1 MQDRLLNLEEN
12 NTLLEN
18 ELQRRDQETI
28 PKHKRAQHEDS
39 IKQWQEDD
47 KKFLLQ
53 EQQNIKYEYEIVHSS
68 FVTAPADIIN
78 YRNEKR
84 NQVFVIDDIC
94 GKKNI
99 NLQIVQTWS
108 DLAGPVEEIF
118 KDNVIESQNTTV
130 RTDKTKLAKL
140 LVSCRLEVFKDK
152 WFQQLCCFIKHECNI
167 LSDSLCLLPEER
179 LLMIKQ
185 YLPNDRIKEVN
196 DILNEF
202 NFFPLLCRLSTD
214 RSSKELRTLFLA
226 PIATIRADLEEI
238 ILTENKFKQ
247 CALVLCL
254 IFEEGFDEQ
263 WLKFKLVSNDIQTK
277 IKRIGEEFDI
287 NLDVEI
293 LRRSLI
299 DAFCS
304 LTGTYLRNRG
314 TSYEF
319 YHDKIYDTAVIV
331 FGQYFKECLIKY
343 ASVSFI
349 GDRYILESVGA
360 TNNDSLVIIS
370 EDMEE
375 SYFCRLL
382 GDLEKKNVNS
392 TLHNKQ
398 LVYESFRMKL
408 IKFFEIN
415 IDVTTTIFNQLDES
429 GIITS
434 IGYEDDDDDYDDF
447 CIGMN
452 KETQIST
459 SLIESIRE
467 GYEDII
473 EFLIKIGCNV
483 NLFDS
488 NDRSP
493 LYIACELGFTN
504 VVILLIN
511 HNCIVSAHGLIDYF
525 PLNIACANGYTEIVK
540 LLIANEI
547 DVSKISFFNGTPL
560 INACKG
566 GHLNIVRLLLQK
578 DADVDECEYFDD
590 DCTPLDV
597 ACGGGYTDIVQLLLE
612 KKSDINHNDGAPLFL
627 SCQNGHTD
635 TVKLLLVNNA
645 NITPSSFAVACENGY
660 ITIVNSLLQN
670 ETTIS
675 LYVDKLSPLH
685 LASGNGHLNVVETLL
700 NSQINISHFDKW
712 SSLCVASHVGHIDIV
727 KVLVKSETNAA
738 FVTRMDIPIQNITI
752 FHFNK
757 RGQSL
762 LHAACSNIETK
773 DDHLSVINLLLD
785 KKLEISLTDNNGFT
799 PLHFASLGNS
809 DDIVRLLLKRGV
821 DVNHQT
827 AVQGNTSLHLACTWR
842 DVVFQRNTN
851 VKISLCDNNG
861 KSFEVGVSKFSSP
874 FPTHVCYDTHGIHQS
889 IVRLLLEYQ
898 ADISLCNYKGQTPLH
913 IACES
918 GDYYVVKVLVEIKAD
933 ITVCDNDGNTP
944 LDLACQREHTDVVTL
959 LLNSITNISQL
970 DNDGKT
976 AFHSACKGYGSRK
989 KDVGWFFGN
998 PWQRPTD
1005 TDIEAHK
1012 SVIEILRHKK
1022 ADVNKHLNIRNNCQQ
1037 TPLHIA
1043 TEGGHLPLVNMLV
1056 ERNVD
1061 VNMCDNNGQSP
1072 LYLACEMR
1080 HIDIVKIL
1088 LLHNANMHLV
1098 DNNKRSPFHAVCNGL
1113 SLPPTEIEIQSVRD
1127 LVSLLIDYKGD
1138 LSHPDNDGKIPLHF
1152 ACKVG
1157 CLAIVESLAVKKA
1170 HFTVCDSNG
1179 QTPLDE
1185 AKKAGHWDTVR
1196 FLENFEDDTSKNYNP
1211 FYFLW

>member
-1 MQDRLLNLEEN
+1 MADDTGLIPIQQSIPSDLQDKVTAISDICSKTAGLPDALDDNKKRWLVVGICLHSVISPTLRTFITPVLDTLYNSLVVSDNIDKQTYSTHLKKYIPTKTNLNYEAINTNSTKLVRNVKQYMQYDYRVYNAVDLSKLFVQTFMAHYTAIDDSCDSSALLGIIINILPSLQSTAKKVRSFIRNPWAHCDFTEWNPMKFSDCFKLMEQIIKDLKLNATDEVSILKDLSKWENCGISLLSGTPLGLELVNEIREQTRDLAEYAQTVASSADDNFEKIRKELVEITKTFDDRISFIEKELKMKIEDDKMMQDRLLCQEEQI
-12 NTLLEN
+12 TFLGN
-18 ELQRRDQETI
+18 ELQRHDQETI
-28 PKHKRAQHEDS
+28 PKHKRAQHGDN
-39 IKQWQEDD
+39 IKQWKEDD
-47 KKFLLQ
+47 KKFFVTRAT
-53 EQQNIKYEYEIVHSS
+53 EHVISKICSSNIAVVTGSSGSGKSSLIHHIALYLHSKYEYEIVHSS

-331 FGQYFKECLIKY
+331 FGQYFKECFIKY

-597 ACGGGYTDIVQLLLE
+597 ACGGGYTDIAQLLLEE

-738 FVTRMDIPIQNITI
+738 FCDKNGYSPLYAACQGGNIDIVQFLIQQNITI

-785 KKLEISLTDNNGFT
+785 KKLEISLTDNSGVTNQEK
-799 PLHFASLGNS
+799 SLS
-809 DDIVRLLLKRGV
+809 
-821 DVNHQT
+821 
-827 AVQGNTSLHLACTWR
+827 
-842 DVVFQRNTN
+842 
-851 VKISLCDNNG
+851 
-861 KSFEVGVSKFSSP
+861 
-874 FPTHVCYDTHGIHQS
+874 
-889 IVRLLLEYQ
+889 
-898 ADISLCNYKGQTPLH
+898 
-913 IACES
+913 
-918 GDYYVVKVLVEIKAD
+918 
-933 ITVCDNDGNTP
+933 
-944 LDLACQREHTDVVTL
+944 
-959 LLNSITNISQL
+959 
-970 DNDGKT
+970 
-976 AFHSACKGYGSRK
+976 
-989 KDVGWFFGN
+989 
-998 PWQRPTD
+998 
-1005 TDIEAHK
+1005 
-1012 SVIEILRHKK
+1012 
-1022 ADVNKHLNIRNNCQQ
+1022 
-1037 TPLHIA
+1037 
-1043 TEGGHLPLVNMLV
+1043 
-1056 ERNVD
+1056 
-1061 VNMCDNNGQSP
+1061 
-1072 LYLACEMR
+1072 
-1080 HIDIVKIL
+1080 
-1088 LLHNANMHLV
+1088 
-1098 DNNKRSPFHAVCNGL
+1098 
-1113 SLPPTEIEIQSVRD
+1113 
-1127 LVSLLIDYKGD
+1127 
-1138 LSHPDNDGKIPLHF
+1138 
-1152 ACKVG
+1152 
-1157 CLAIVESLAVKKA
+1157 
-1170 HFTVCDSNG
+1170 
-1179 QTPLDE
+1179 
-1185 AKKAGHWDTVR
+1185 
-1196 FLENFEDDTSKNYNP
+1196 
-1211 FYFLW
+1211 